1 MGNQDR
7 QATKDENGSASNR
20 DGRMRLFIATPVS
33 AEIRA
38 SLSAAVA
45 RVRARL
51 SRNPIRWVSPDNL
64 HLTFRFLGETPGTDV
79 DPITKRL
86 RGVCGNFSPLD
97 VQVGGLG
104 CFPNFAE
111 PRVIWVGLSHNSQL
125 VKLHTAIQNATAEF
139 GAKEASAHTT
149 ERTPPFSP
157 HLTVG
162 RLKDVSRPERR
173 RVGRELEQ
181 QTMDKLGCWLIDR
194 VVLMESQLTPAGP
207 CYEEL
212 MSIAL
217 AARA

>member
-1 MGNQDR
+1 
-7 QATKDENGSASNR
+7 
-20 DGRMRLFIATPVS
+20 MRLFIATPVS

-38 SLSAAVA
+38 ILSTAVG

-51 SRNPIRWVSPDNL
+51 TRNPIRWVSPDNL
-64 HLTFRFLGETPGTDV
+64 HLTFRFLGETPETDV

-86 RGVCGNFSPLD
+86 RGACANFSPLD

-111 PRVIWVGLSHNSQL
+111 PRVIWVGLGNTSRL

-149 ERTPPFSP
+149 ERTTFSP

-162 RLKDVSRPERR
+162 RLKDVSRSERR

-181 QTMDKLGCWLIDR
+181 QTMSNLGCWLIDR
-194 VVLMESQLTPAGP
+194 VVLMESQLTSAGP

-212 MSIAL
+212 VSIAL
-217 AARA
+217 AARP